1 MKRGLLLL
9 AAAAGSLLPLT
20 AHAQV
25 RLGQE
30 AGGNYTVTVMSWW
43 EIPFR
48 TVVRQR
54 YDFSCG
60 SAALATLLH
69 YHYGQPL
76 TERESF
82 AAMWEHGDQAAIRKQ
97 GFSLLDMKTYLDKT
111 GYRAEGFKLELAQLK
126 QVRRPLILLLD
137 LRGFKHFVVL
147 KGMTDD
153 KILVGDPMLGLTQ
166 YPWSEFGQYWNGV
179 VLTVMRTPDRRLPS
193 FNLASDWS
201 FQGGK
206 ALNRTFGGRTA
217 VGDVT
222 NYLPPAYQLSPVM
235 LLDVRV
241 GTVN

>member
-1 MKRGLLLL
+1 MKRALLFL
-9 AAAAGSLLPLT
+9 AAAAAMAPL
-20 AHAQV
+20 ASQAQV

-30 AGGNYTVTVMSWW
+30 SGGNYTVSVMSWW
-43 EIPFR
+43 QIPFR

-82 AAMWEHGDQAAIRKQ
+82 AAMWKHGDQEAIRRQ
-97 GFSLLDMKTYLDKT
+97 GFSLLDMKTYLDAV
-111 GYRAEGFKLELAQLK
+111 GYRAEGFRLEIAQLK

-147 KGMTDD
+147 KGMTDE

-166 YPWSEFGQYWNGV
+166 YPWSEFERYWNGV
-179 VLTVMRTPDRRLPS
+179 VLAVMRTPDKRLPS
-193 FNLASDWS
+193 FNLVSDWS

-206 ALNRTFGGRTA
+206 AIDRVLGGRTA

-222 NYLPPAYQLSPVM
+222 NYLPPAYQMSPVM

>member
-1 MKRGLLLL
+1 
-9 AAAAGSLLPLT
+9 
-20 AHAQV
+20 
-25 RLGQE
+25 
-30 AGGNYTVTVMSWW
+30 MSWW

-48 TVVRQR
+48 TVIRQR

-69 YHYGQPL
+69 YHYGRAL
-76 TERESF
+76 GERESF
-82 AAMWEHGDQAAIRKQ
+82 AAMWANGDQDAIRRQ
-97 GFSLLDMKTYLDKT
+97 GFSLLDMKTYLDKI
-111 GYRAEGFKLELAQLK
+111 GYRAEGFRLDLAQLK

-166 YPWSEFGQYWNGV
+166 YRWSEFGHYWNGV
-179 VLTVMRTPDRRLPS
+179 VLAVMRTPDRRLPS
-193 FNLASDWS
+193 FNLVSDWN
-201 FQGGK
+201 FQGGR
-206 ALNRTFGGRTA
+206 ALDRTIGGRTSIA
-217 VGDVT
+217 DVT

>member
-1 MKRGLLLL
+1 MKRALIL
-9 AAAAGSLLPLT
+9 AAALAGLAPQ
-20 AHAQV
+20 AAQAQV

-30 AGGNYTVTVMSWW
+30 AGGNYTVSVMSWW

-69 YHYGQPL
+69 YHYGQSL

-82 AAMWEHGDQAAIRKQ
+82 AAMWANGDQEAIRRQ
-97 GFSLLDMKTYLDKT
+97 GFSLLDMKTYLDKV
-111 GYRAEGFKLELAQLK
+111 GYRAEGFRLELEQLK

-166 YPWSEFGQYWNGV
+166 YRWSEFGQYWNGV
-179 VLTVMRTPDRRLPS
+179 VLAVMRTPDKRLPS
-193 FNLASDWS
+193 FNLATDWN

-206 ALNRTFGGRTA
+206 ALGRTIGGRTTI
-217 VGDVT
+217 GDVT